1 MLYINKN
8 YVNLYQNSKNVVISP
23 KTYLQNRNNSTA
35 GASPSYGQKL
45 NVQLQQQ
52 YLQDIDQALNYNVM
66 TP

>member
-45 NVQLQQQ
+45 NVQLQQ
-52 YLQDIDQALNYNVM
+52 
-66 TP
+66 